1 MSVAETLMTEAVL
14 TDFDPNMV
22 ACGRWVKQTVRLTF
36 GCWRYRGTFEVEFR
50 GNVTGLE
57 AIRTAVEKLYQS
69 LPSVVVT
76 DDDDQE
82 CEMEMATIELDGI
95 TCDDDELR
103 GEEWLADML
112 VSAEIIRYEPDDGG
126 L

>member
-22 ACGRWVKQTVRLTF
+22 ACGRLVKQTVRLTF

-57 AIRTAVEKLYQS
+57 AIRTAVDRLYQS

-82 CEMEMATIELDGI
+82 YRQATLAMAQIKLAI
-95 TCDDDELR
+95 TRRQRDTK
-103 GEEWLADML
+103 
-112 VSAEIIRYEPDDGG
+112 
-126 L
+126 

>member
-1 MSVAETLMTEAVL
+1 MSVAENLMEDAVL

-22 ACGRWVKQTVRLTF
+22 VCGGGVKQTVRLTF
-36 GCWRYRGTFEVEFR
+36 GCWRYRGTFEVEVR

-57 AIRTAVEKLYQS
+57 AIRCAVESLYES

-76 DDDDQE
+76 DDDDRE
-82 CEMEMATIELDGI
+82 CNMEMATIELDGI
-95 TCDDDELR
+95 ICDDDDLR
-103 GEEWLADML
+103 GEKWLADML
-112 VSAEIIRYEPDDGG
+112 VSAEIIRYEPDGT

>member
-1 MSVAETLMTEAVL
+1 MEDAVL

-22 ACGRWVKQTVRLTF
+22 ACGRAVKQTVRLTF
-36 GCWRYRGTFEVEFR
+36 GCWRYRGTFEVEVR
-50 GNVTGLE
+50 GNITGLD
-57 AIRTAVEKLYQS
+57 AIRYAVELLYES

-76 DDDDQE
+76 DDD
-82 CEMEMATIELDGI
+82 
-95 TCDDDELR
+95 LR

-112 VSAEIIRYEPDDGG
+112 VSAEIIRYEPDGT

>member
-1 MSVAETLMTEAVL
+1 MSVAENLMEDAVL

-22 ACGRWVKQTVRLTF
+22 ACGRVVKQTVRLTF
-36 GCWRYRGTFEVEFR
+36 GCWRYRGTFEVEVR

-57 AIRTAVEKLYQS
+57 AIRCAVDILYDS
-69 LPSVVVT
+69 LPSVAVT
-76 DDDDQE
+76 DDDDQA
-82 CEMEMATIELDGI
+82 CDMEMATIELGGI
-95 TCDDDELR
+95 TCNDDELR

-112 VSAEIIRYEPDDGG
+112 VSAEIIRREPDGV

>member
-1 MSVAETLMTEAVL
+1 MEDAVL

-22 ACGRWVKQTVRLTF
+22 ACGRAVKQTVRLTF
-36 GCWRYRGTFEVEFR
+36 VCWRYRGTFEVEVR
-50 GNVTGLE
+50 GNITGLD
-57 AIRTAVEKLYQS
+57 AIRYAVELLYES

-76 DDDDQE
+76 DDDLE
-82 CEMEMATIELDGI
+82 CDMKMATIELDGI
-95 TCDDDELR
+95 TCDDDDLR

-112 VSAEIIRYEPDDGG
+112 VSAEIIRYEPDGT

>member
-1 MSVAETLMTEAVL
+1 MEDAVL

-22 ACGRWVKQTVRLTF
+22 ACGRAVKQTVRLTF
-36 GCWRYRGTFEVEFR
+36 GRWRYRGTFEVDVR
-50 GNVTGLE
+50 GNVTGLD
-57 AIRTAVEKLYQS
+57 AIRYAVESLYES

-82 CEMEMATIELDGI
+82 CDMEMATIELDGI

-103 GEEWLADML
+103 GEDWLADML
-112 VSAEIIRYEPDDGG
+112 VSAEIIRYEPDGT

>member
-1 MSVAETLMTEAVL
+1 MEDAVL

-22 ACGRWVKQTVRLTF
+22 ACGRAVKQTVRLTF
-36 GCWRYRGTFEVEFR
+36 GFWRYRGTFEVEVR
-50 GNVTGLE
+50 GNITGLD
-57 AIRTAVEKLYQS
+57 AIRYAVELLYES

-76 DDDDQE
+76 DDDLE
-82 CEMEMATIELDGI
+82 CDMKMATIELDGI
-95 TCDDDELR
+95 TCDDDDLR

-112 VSAEIIRYEPDDGG
+112 VSAEIIRYEPDGT

>member
-1 MSVAETLMTEAVL
+1 MEDAVL

-22 ACGRWVKQTVRLTF
+22 ACGRAVKQTVRLTF
-36 GCWRYRGTFEVEFR
+36 GCWRYRGTFEVEVR
-50 GNVTGLE
+50 GNITGLD
-57 AIRTAVEKLYQS
+57 AIRFAVELLYES

-76 DDDDQE
+76 DDDLE
-82 CEMEMATIELDGI
+82 CDMKMATIELDGI
-95 TCDDDELR
+95 TCDDDDLR

-112 VSAEIIRYEPDDGG
+112 VSAEIIRYEPDGT

>member
-1 MSVAETLMTEAVL
+1 
-14 TDFDPNMV
+14 
-22 ACGRWVKQTVRLTF
+22 
-36 GCWRYRGTFEVEFR
+36 
-50 GNVTGLE
+50 
-57 AIRTAVEKLYQS
+57 
-69 LPSVVVT
+69 
-76 DDDDQE
+76 
-82 CEMEMATIELDGI
+82 MEMATIELDGI

>member
-1 MSVAETLMTEAVL
+1 MSVAENLMEGAVL

-22 ACGRWVKQTVRLTF
+22 AGGRAVKQTVRLTF
-36 GCWRYRGTFEVEFR
+36 GCWRYRGTFEVEVR
-50 GNVTGLE
+50 GDITGLD
-57 AIRTAVEKLYQS
+57 AIRYAVELLYES
-69 LPSVVVT
+69 LPSVVV

-82 CEMEMATIELDGI
+82 CDMEMATIELDGI
-95 TCDDDELR
+95 TCDDDDLR

-112 VSAEIIRYEPDDGG
+112 VSAEIIRYEPDGT

>member
-1 MSVAETLMTEAVL
+1 MSVAENLMEDAVL

-22 ACGRWVKQTVRLTF
+22 ACGRAVKQTVRLTF
-36 GCWRYRGTFEVEFR
+36 GCWRYRGKFEVEVR
-50 GNVTGLE
+50 GNITGLD
-57 AIRTAVEKLYQS
+57 AIRYAVELLYES

-76 DDDDQE
+76 DDDLE
-82 CEMEMATIELDGI
+82 CDMKMATIELDGI
-95 TCDDDELR
+95 TCDDDDLR

-112 VSAEIIRYEPDDGG
+112 VSAEIIRYEPDGT

>member
-1 MSVAETLMTEAVL
+1 MSVAENLMEDAVL

-22 ACGRWVKQTVRLTF
+22 ACGRAVKQTVRLTF
-36 GCWRYRGTFEVEFR
+36 GCWRYRGTFEVEVR
-50 GNVTGLE
+50 GNITGLD
-57 AIRTAVEKLYQS
+57 AIRYAVELLYES

-76 DDDDQE
+76 DDDLE
-82 CEMEMATIELDGI
+82 CDMKMATIELDGI
-95 TCDDDELR
+95 TCDDDDLR

-112 VSAEIIRYEPDDGG
+112 VSAEIIRYEPNGT

>member
-1 MSVAETLMTEAVL
+1 MSVAENLMEDAVL

-22 ACGRWVKQTVRLTF
+22 ACGRAVKQTVRLTF
-36 GCWRYRGTFEVEFR
+36 GCWRYRGTFEVEVR
-50 GNVTGLE
+50 GNITGLD
-57 AIRTAVEKLYQS
+57 AIRYAVELLYES

-76 DDDDQE
+76 EDDLE
-82 CEMEMATIELDGI
+82 CDMEMATIELDGI
-95 TCDDDELR
+95 TCDDDDLR

-112 VSAEIIRYEPDDGG
+112 VSAEIIRYEPDGT

>member
-1 MSVAETLMTEAVL
+1 MEDAVL

-22 ACGRWVKQTVRLTF
+22 ACGRVVKQTVRLTF
-36 GCWRYRGTFEVEFR
+36 GCWRYRGTFEVEVR

-57 AIRTAVEKLYQS
+57 AIRCAVDILYDS
-69 LPSVVVT
+69 LPSVAVT

-82 CEMEMATIELDGI
+82 CDMEMATIELGGI
-95 TCDDDELR
+95 TCNDDELR

-112 VSAEIIRYEPDDGG
+112 VSAEIIRREPDGV

>member
-1 MSVAETLMTEAVL
+1 MSVAENLMEDAVL

-22 ACGRWVKQTVRLTF
+22 ACGRAVKQTVRLTF
-36 GCWRYRGTFEVEFR
+36 GCWRYRGTFEVEVR
-50 GNVTGLE
+50 GNITGLD
-57 AIRTAVEKLYQS
+57 AIRYAVELLYES

-76 DDDDQE
+76 DDDLE
-82 CEMEMATIELDGI
+82 CDMKMATIELDGI
-95 TCDDDELR
+95 TCDDDDLR

-112 VSAEIIRYEPDDGG
+112 VSAEIIRYEPDGT

>member
-1 MSVAETLMTEAVL
+1 MSVAENLMEDAVL

-22 ACGRWVKQTVRLTF
+22 ACGRAVKQTVRLTF
-36 GCWRYRGTFEVEFR
+36 GCWRYRGTFEVEVR
-50 GNVTGLE
+50 GNITGLD
-57 AIRTAVEKLYQS
+57 AIRFAVELLYES

-76 DDDDQE
+76 DDDLE
-82 CEMEMATIELDGI
+82 CDMKMATIELDGI
-95 TCDDDELR
+95 TCDDDDLR

-112 VSAEIIRYEPDDGG
+112 VSAEIIRYEPDGT